1 MSETIIAVG
10 GGGYNLA
17 IDLKEA
23 GLFTK
28 AQFTVCDTDENSLKE
43 HSEIA
48 DKSYL
53 LERFGNQ
60 RVYANKIPMV
70 EPVLKDSADT
80 IIICATLGGQTGSK
94 YAPLI
99 ALSAILKGKK
109 VYSLLTLPF
118 GYEGENRSKLA
129 LNAMMQI
136 IASSN
141 FTIRQLNDKLD
152 GSLNIGEMNKPIIET
167 VGNLLEELP
176 MEKVAEL
183 NNADAQKI
191 IPAKFV
197 SDDKVEPLM
206 WIRPDSYRG
215 IQSTERCEVFDCFV
229 K

>member
-1 MSETIIAVG
+1 MSETIITVG
-10 GGGYNLA
+10 GDGYNLA
-17 IDLKEA
+17 VDLKEA

-43 HSEIA
+43 HSKIA
-48 DKSYL
+48 EKSYL

-60 RVYANKIPMV
+60 RVYISKV
-70 EPVLKDSADT
+70 EPVLKDTADT
-80 IIICATLGGQTGSK
+80 IIICVTLGGQTGSK

-99 ALSAILKGKK
+99 ALNAILKGKK

-118 GYEGENRSKLA
+118 EYEGENRSKLA
-129 LNAMMQI
+129 RNAMMQI
-136 IASSN
+136 ISSSN

-167 VGNLLEELP
+167 VGNILEKLP
-176 MEKVAEL
+176 MERVAEL
-183 NNADAQKI
+183 NNADAQKL

-197 SDDKVEPLM
+197 SDDKVEPLI

-215 IQSTERCEVFDCFV
+215 IESTKRCEVFDCFV

>member
-1 MSETIIAVG
+1 MSETIITVG

-17 IDLKEA
+17 VDLKEA

-43 HSEIA
+43 HSKIA
-48 DKSYL
+48 EKSYL

-60 RVYANKIPMV
+60 RVYISKV
-70 EPVLKDSADT
+70 EPVLKDTADT

-99 ALSAILKGKK
+99 ALNAILKGKK
-109 VYSLLTLPF
+109 VCSLLTLPF
-118 GYEGENRSKLA
+118 EYEGENRSKLA
-129 LNAMMQI
+129 RNAMMQI
-136 IASSN
+136 ISSSN

-167 VGNLLEELP
+167 VGNILEKLP
-176 MEKVAEL
+176 MERVAEL
-183 NNADAQKI
+183 NNADAQKL

-197 SDDKVEPLM
+197 SDDKVEPLI

-215 IQSTERCEVFDCFV
+215 IESTKRCEVFDCFV

>member
-1 MSETIIAVG
+1 
-10 GGGYNLA
+10 
-17 IDLKEA
+17 
-23 GLFTK
+23 
-28 AQFTVCDTDENSLKE
+28 
-43 HSEIA
+43 
-48 DKSYL
+48 
-53 LERFGNQ
+53 
-60 RVYANKIPMV
+60 MV
-70 EPVLKDSADT
+70 EPVLKDTADT

-183 NNADAQKI
+183 NNADAQKL

-197 SDDKVEPLM
+197 SDDKVEPLI

-215 IQSTERCEVFDCFV
+215 IQSMERCEVFYCFV